1 MAFFQLCIDGA
12 IVHLKVPSPAVLC
25 TEWKQIVRLID
36 TEIVE
41 RDWQISLWGLELD
54 DL

>member
-1 MAFFQLCIDGA
+1 MAFFQQCIDRA
-12 IVHLKVPSPAVLC
+12 IVHLKVPIPAALC

-41 RDWQISLWGLELD
+41 RGWQTGLWGLELD